1 MSLSFLPLVCQESNP
16 GPLSQELTLVTLDH
30 HHDPKADA
38 IASAKKMTIHV
49 VAPAIQQGFL
59 KWTIYQISL
68 VGLVRHLGKPYVAC
82 LGGKS
87 QAFRT
92 SWISFVTHGMTL
104 AQLFKIADSFFGKL
118 FP

>member
-1 MSLSFLPLVCQESNP
+1 MNP
-16 GPLSQELTLVTLDH
+16 GPLSQELTLVTLDR

-59 KWTIYQISL
+59 KWTIYLISL
-68 VGLVRHLGKPYVAC
+68 VGLVRYLGKPYVAC

-104 AQLFKIADSFFGKL
+104 AQLFQIADFLFGKL